1 MTTSLID
8 YYETLGVSRTSTTD
22 EIKRAYRRLAKKWH
36 PDRNKGSKEAEER
49 FKQVQEAYEVL
60 SDTDKRGKYDKYG
73 QNWEQAE
80 AYEAAGVDPGA
91 GFRWWS
97 GSGGPEVGFSFGG
110 APRGFGGFVDLSD
123 MLNGIFEND
132 IGAAAARR
140 PIQRDIQGDL
150 ALSLAEALHGCQK
163 GVRLQTQEPC
173 GQCHGAGRVGS
184 QVCRTCQGRGGKLRA
199 RELGIRVPPGVRE
212 GTTIRLA
219 GQGASA
225 GPAGASGDLL
235 ITIHLKP
242 HPVFR
247 VVEYD
252 VELDLPVAPWELTLG
267 AKVDVPTLTGAA
279 TLTIP
284 PGTPNGRVMRLSGLG
299 WPKKD
304 GSKGD
309 LLVRLL
315 AAVPTPRDDRQ
326 REAYERLAEA
336 FHTDIRSDWREMAKL

>member
-8 YYETLGVSRTSTTD
+8 YYETLGVPRTATAE

-60 SDTDKRGKYDKYG
+60 SDPDKRAKYDKYG

-91 GFRWWS
+91 GFRWS
-97 GSGGPEVGFSFGG
+97 STPGGPDMGSQFGG
-110 APRGFGGFVDLSD
+110 RPRGFGGFVDLSD
-123 MLNGIFEND
+123 MLRGIFESD
-132 IGAAAARR
+132 IGAPTARR
-140 PIQRDIQGDL
+140 PIRRDIKGDL

-163 GVRLQTQEPC
+163 GVRLQTQDPC
-173 GQCHGAGRVGS
+173 EQCHGAGHVGS
-184 QVCRTCQGRGGKLRA
+184 QTCQTCQGRGGILRA
-199 RELGIRVPPGVRE
+199 RELDIRVPPGVGE

-219 GQGASA
+219 GQGAGAGSA
-225 GPAGASGDLL
+225 GPAGDLL

-247 VVEYD
+247 VVAYD
-252 VELDLPVAPWELTLG
+252 IELDLPVAPWELTLG
-267 AKVDVPTLTGAA
+267 AKVDVPTLTGTA

-284 PGTPNGRVMRLSGLG
+284 AGTPNGRVMRLSGLG

-309 LLVRLL
+309 LLVRLI
-315 AAVPTPRDDRQ
+315 AAVPTPQNDKQ
-326 REAYERLAEA
+326 REAYQQLAEVFDA
-336 FHTDIRSDWREMAKL
+336 DIRSEWRGMAKL